1 MTMKKSISLLLALVM
16 CLSLCACGGDNSN
29 TPDTPE
35 TTEATQAPTAEATT
49 EPTTEPTSITAET
62 LAGTYKANLWFLDH
76 TITLNAN
83 TSYDFGTTEKGTF
96 KLDGNSIDFYNKEGF
111 VNRQYLAG
119 ENCIYQVETAW
130 VFDKDEDY
138 GLSFSPDE
146 NGLADQ
152 TFVARMVDTNMPG
165 CDFSQI
171 VLDLN
176 TDGSFVLSLGH
187 RTSITADITESFE
200 GTYNS
205 DDSAI
210 TLTYNGQDYLLIL
223 NDSNHIHFMVYDK
236 I

>member
-1 MTMKKSISLLLALVM
+1 MKKIVSLLLALAI
-16 CLSLCACGGDNSN
+16 CLALCACGSSDEAPATEPAE
-29 TPDTPE
+29 TPTE
-35 TTEATQAPTAEATT
+35 EATEAMEATT
-49 EPTTEPTSITAET
+49 ESVEVLTAESV
-62 LAGTYKANLWFLDH
+62 AGTYKANLWFLDH

-96 KLDGNSIDFYNKEGF
+96 KLNGNCIDFYNKEGF

-138 GLSFSPDE
+138 GLAFSPDG
-146 NGLADQ
+146 NGMAEQ

-176 TDGSFVLSLGH
+176 ADGSFVLSLGH
-187 RTSITADITESFE
+187 RSSTTADITENFE
-200 GTYNS
+200 GTYTS
-205 DDSAI
+205 IDSTI
-210 TLTYNGQDYLLIL
+210 TLTYNGQDYPMIL
-223 NDSNHIHFMVYDK
+223 NDSNHIHFMVYNK
-236 I
+236 T

>member
-1 MTMKKSISLLLALVM
+1 MKKKASLLLALVI
-16 CLSLCACGGDNSN
+16 CLVLCACGGSQEAPATEPTE
-29 TPDTPE
+29 TPTE
-35 TTEATQAPTAEATT
+35 VTTEATEASTESVEVLSAE
-49 EPTTEPTSITAET
+49 SV
-62 LAGTYKANLWFLDH
+62 AGTYKANLWFLDH

-96 KLDGNSIDFYNKEGF
+96 KLNGNCIDFYNKEGF

-119 ENCIYQVETAW
+119 ENCIFQVETAW

-138 GLSFSPDE
+138 GLAFSPDG
-146 NGLADQ
+146 NGMAEQ

-187 RTSITADITESFE
+187 RSSTTADITESFE
-200 GTYNS
+200 GTYTSN
-205 DDSAI
+205 DSAI
-210 TLTYNGQDYLLIL
+210 TLTYNGQDYLMIL
-223 NDSNHIHFMVYDK
+223 NDSNQIHFMVYNK

>member
-1 MTMKKSISLLLALVM
+1 MKKMISLLLALVL
-16 CLSLCACGGDNSN
+16 CLSLCACDSTNEGETSSQAEN
-29 TPDTPE
+29 TTQA
-35 TTEATQAPTAEATT
+35 TEASTESVEVLSAE
-49 EPTTEPTSITAET
+49 SV
-62 LAGTYKANLWFLDH
+62 AGTYKANLWFLDH

-96 KLDGNSIDFYNKEGF
+96 KLNGNCIDFYNKEGF
-111 VNRQYLAG
+111 VNRQYIAG

-138 GLSFSPDE
+138 GLAFSPDE
-146 NGLADQ
+146 NGMADQ

-187 RTSITADITESFE
+187 RSSTTADITESFE
-200 GTYNS
+200 GTYTSN
-205 DDSAI
+205 DSAI
-210 TLTYNGQDYLLIL
+210 TLTYKGQDYLMIL
-223 NDSNHIHFMVYDK
+223 NDSNHIHFMVYNK